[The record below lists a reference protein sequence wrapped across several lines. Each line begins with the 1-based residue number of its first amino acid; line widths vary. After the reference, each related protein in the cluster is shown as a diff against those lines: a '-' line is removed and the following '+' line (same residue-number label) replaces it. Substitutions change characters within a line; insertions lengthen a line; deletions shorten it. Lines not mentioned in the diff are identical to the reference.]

1 MFKNRLREARRRAG
15 LTQEKMA
22 DLMDISL
29 YGYQKYELGESM
41 PTIDNLLKLS
51 HILGVTTD
59 YLLCNDDRRIVDQAG
74 SDPDRQCH

>member
-1 MFKNRLREARRRAG
+1 MFKNRLREARRSAG

-29 YGYQKYELGESM
+29 YGYQKYELGQTM
-41 PTIDNLLKLS
+41 PTVDHLLKLS

-59 YLLCNDDRRIVDQAG
+59 YLLCNDIQA
-74 SDPDRQCH
+74 DKP